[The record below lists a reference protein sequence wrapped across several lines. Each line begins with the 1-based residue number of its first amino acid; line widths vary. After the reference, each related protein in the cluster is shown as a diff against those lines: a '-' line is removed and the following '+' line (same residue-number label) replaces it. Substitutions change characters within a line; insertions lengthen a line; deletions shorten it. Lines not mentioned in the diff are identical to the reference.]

1 MKLLRYGDRGRERPG
16 VLDSNGK
23 IRDLYDSFTDIT
35 RSTFTPDFQNSLTE
49 IDVEKL
55 PIVEGN
61 PRLGPP
67 VASVGKLVCIGLNYR
82 KHAEEAG
89 LAIPEEPIIFMKATS
104 SIVGPN
110 DDVMIPKDSVK
121 TDWEVEL
128 AVIIGSTACNVEE
141 SHALEYVAG
150 YCVANDVSER
160 AFQIEGTGQWVKGK
174 SADTFC
180 PLGPYLVTPDEVPD
194 PQNLRL
200 WLEVE
205 GNRYQDSCTDDM
217 IFDVPFLISYV
228 SRFMTLLPA
237 DVLLTGTPSGVG
249 FGMKPPVFLK
259 PGDRMELG
267 VEGLGVQSQTVVDYR
282 KGDRGTHYYD

>member
-23 IRDLYDSFTDIT
+23 IRDLYNSFTDIT
-35 RSTFTPDFQNSLTE
+35 RSTFSPDFQSSLAE
-49 IDVEKL
+49 IDIEKL
-55 PIVEGN
+55 PIVDGS

-67 VASVGKLVCIGLNYR
+67 VASVGKVVCIGLNYR
-82 KHAEEAG
+82 KHAQEAG
-89 LAIPEEPIIFMKATS
+89 LAIPGEPIIFMKATS

-205 GNRYQDSCTDDM
+205 GNRYQDGCTDDM

-259 PGDRMELG
+259 PGDRMKLG
-267 VEGLGVQSQTVVDYR
+267 VEGLGVQSQTVVGYQ
-282 KGDRGTHYYD
+282 KSEINSCYYN

>member
-1 MKLLRYGDRGRERPG
+1 MKLVRYGDRGRERPG

-23 IRDLYDSFTDIT
+23 IRDLYDSITDIT
-35 RSTFTPDFQNSLTE
+35 RITFSPDFQSSLAE
-49 IDVEKL
+49 VDIEKL
-55 PIVEGN
+55 PIVDGS

-67 VASVGKLVCIGLNYR
+67 VASFGKVVCIGLNYR

-128 AVIIGSTACNVEE
+128 AVIIGNTACNVEE
-141 SHALEYVAG
+141 SRALEYVAG

-160 AFQIEGTGQWVKGK
+160 AFQTEGTGQWVKGK

-205 GNRYQDSCTDDM
+205 GNRYQDGCTDDM

-249 FGMKPPVFLK
+249 FGMNPPVFLK
-259 PGDRMELG
+259 PGDRMKLG
-267 VEGLGVQSQTVVDYR
+267 VEGLGVQSQTVVGYR
-282 KGDRGTHYYD
+282 KGDRVTHYYD

>member
-23 IRDLYDSFTDIT
+23 IRDLYNSFTDIT
-35 RSTFTPDFQNSLTE
+35 RSTFSPDFQSSLAE
-49 IDVEKL
+49 IDIEKL
-55 PIVEGN
+55 PIVDGS

-67 VASVGKLVCIGLNYR
+67 VASVGKVVCIGLNYR
-82 KHAEEAG
+82 KHAQEAG
-89 LAIPEEPIIFMKATS
+89 LAIPGEPIIFMKATS

-141 SHALEYVAG
+141 SHALEHVAG

-205 GNRYQDSCTDDM
+205 GNRYQDGCTDDM

-259 PGDRMELG
+259 PGDRMKLG
-267 VEGLGVQSQTVVDYR
+267 VEGLGVQSQTVVGYQ
-282 KGDRGTHYYD
+282 KSEINSCYYG

>member
-23 IRDLYDSFTDIT
+23 IRDLYDSITDIT
-35 RSTFTPDFQNSLTE
+35 RSIFSPDFQNSLAK
-49 IDVEKL
+49 IDIEKL
-55 PIVEGN
+55 PFVDGN
-61 PRLGPP
+61 PRIGPP
-67 VASVGKLVCIGLNYR
+67 VASFGKVVGIGLNYR

-141 SHALEYVAG
+141 SRALEYVAG

-205 GNRYQDSCTDDM
+205 GNRYQDGCTDDM

-237 DVLLTGTPSGVG
+237 DVILTGTPSGVG
-249 FGMKPPVFLK
+249 FGMNPPVFLR

-267 VEGLGVQSQTVVDYR
+267 VEGLGVQSQTVIDYQ
-282 KGDRGTHYYD
+282 KYDRISCYYV

>member
-23 IRDLYDSFTDIT
+23 IRDLYNSFTDIT
-35 RSTFTPDFQNSLTE
+35 RSTFSPDFQSSLAE
-49 IDVEKL
+49 IDIEKL
-55 PIVEGN
+55 PIVDGS

-67 VASVGKLVCIGLNYR
+67 VASVGKVVCIGLNYR

-141 SHALEYVAG
+141 SRALEYVAG

-160 AFQIEGTGQWVKGK
+160 AFQTEGTGQWVKGK

-205 GNRYQDSCTDDM
+205 GNRYQDGCTDDM

-249 FGMKPPVFLK
+249 FGMNPPVFLK
-259 PGDRMELG
+259 PGDRMKLG
-267 VEGLGVQSQTVVDYR
+267 VEGLGVQSQTVVGYR
-282 KGDRGTHYYD
+282 KGDRVTHYYD

>member
-35 RSTFTPDFQNSLTE
+35 RSTFSPDFQSSLAE
-49 IDVEKL
+49 IDIEKL
-55 PIVEGN
+55 PIVDGS

-67 VASVGKLVCIGLNYR
+67 VASIGKVVCIGLNYR
-82 KHAEEAG
+82 KHAQEAG

-205 GNRYQDSCTDDM
+205 GNRYQDGCTDDM

-259 PGDRMELG
+259 PGDRMKLG
-267 VEGLGVQSQTVVDYR
+267 VEGLGVQSQTVVGYQ
-282 KGDRGTHYYD
+282 KSEINSCYYN